1 MQPVKFQNR
10 TDAGEKLAERLL
22 LLKQTQLKER
32 DSQKIIIVGI
42 PRGGV
47 IIADIIASKLG
58 VKLDIVVSRKISAP
72 DNSEL
77 AIGAVMPNGSYFLNQ
92 EIVDTRNISLD
103 YTQAQASAQAKE
115 IERRLTSYR
124 GTNEYDNEFDGKTVV
139 LVDDGIATGATM
151 LASARWI
158 KNEEHCEQ
166 LVIAVPV
173 APGEILSRL
182 KQVADEVIVLY
193 TPEPFI
199 AVGRFYEDFNQVSDN
214 EVKVIMKKYGHKV

>member
-1 MQPVKFQNR
+1 MQPVIFQNR
-10 TDAGEKLAERLL
+10 IDAGEKLAERLL
-22 LLKQTQLKER
+22 WLKQNQLKDR
-32 DSQKIIIVGI
+32 DPQNIVIVGI

-58 VKLDIVVSRKISAP
+58 AKLDIVVSRKIGAP

-92 EIVDTRNISLD
+92 EIVDMRNIPLD
-103 YTQAQASAQAKE
+103 YIQAQASAQAKE
-115 IERRLTSYR
+115 IDRRLTSYR
-124 GTNEYDNEFDGKTVV
+124 GTKEYDNEFDGKTVV

-158 KNEEHCEQ
+158 KNEQHCKQ

-173 APGEILSRL
+173 APGEILSQL

-199 AVGRFYEDFNQVSDN
+199 AIGRFYEDFDQVSDN
-214 EVKVIMKKYGHKV
+214 QVKEIMKKYGYNV

>member
-22 LLKQTQLKER
+22 LLKQTQLRER

-58 VKLDIVVSRKISAP
+58 AKLDIVVSRKISAP

-124 GTNEYDNEFDGKTVV
+124 GTNEYDN
-139 LVDDGIATGATM
+139 I
-151 LASARWI
+151 
-158 KNEEHCEQ
+158 
-166 LVIAVPV
+166 VI
-173 APGEILSRL
+173 
-182 KQVADEVIVLY
+182 
-193 TPEPFI
+193 F
-199 AVGRFYEDFNQVSDN
+199 VSTS
-214 EVKVIMKKYGHKV
+214 VTR

>member
-10 TDAGEKLAERLL
+10 ADAGEKLAERLL
-22 LLKQTQLKER
+22 LLKQTQLRER

-58 VKLDIVVSRKISAP
+58 AKLDIVVSRKISAP

-92 EIVDTRNISLD
+92 EIVDTRNISLA

-124 GTNEYDNEFDGKTVV
+124 GTKEYDNEFDGKTVV

-214 EVKVIMKKYGHKV
+214 EVKVIMKKYGYKV

>member
-10 TDAGEKLAERLL
+10 ADAGEKLAERLL

-103 YTQAQASAQAKE
+103 YTQTQASAQAKE
-115 IERRLTSYR
+115 IERRLMSYR
-124 GTNEYDNEFDGKTVV
+124 NTKEYDNEFDGKTVV

-214 EVKVIMKKYGHKV
+214 EVKVIMKKYGY

>member
-10 TDAGEKLAERLL
+10 TEAGEKLAERLL
-22 LLKQTQLKER
+22 LLKQTQLRER

-58 VKLDIVVSRKISAP
+58 AKLDIVVSRKISAP

-124 GTNEYDNEFDGKTVV
+124 GTKEYDNEFDGKTVV

>member
-77 AIGAVMPNGSYFLNQ
+77 AIGAVMPDGSYFLNQ

-139 LVDDGIATGATM
+139 LVVDGIATGATM

>member
-1 MQPVKFQNR
+1 MQPVTFQNR
-10 TDAGEKLAERLL
+10 IDAGEKLAERLL
-22 LLKQTQLKER
+22 WLKQSQLKER
-32 DSQKIIIVGI
+32 DPQNIVIVGI

-58 VKLDIVVSRKISAP
+58 AKLDIVVSRKIGAP

-92 EIVDTRNISLD
+92 EIVASRNIPLD
-103 YTQAQASAQAKE
+103 YIQAQASAQAKE

-124 GTNEYDNEFDGKTVV
+124 GTKEYDNEFDGKTVV

-158 KNEEHCEQ
+158 KNEQCKQ

-173 APGEILSRL
+173 APGEILSQL

-199 AVGRFYEDFNQVSDN
+199 AIGRFYEDFDQVSDN
-214 EVKVIMKKYGHKV
+214 QVKEIMKKYGYNV

>member
-1 MQPVKFQNR
+1 

-22 LLKQTQLKER
+22 LLKQTQLRER
-32 DSQKIIIVGI
+32 DSQKFIIVGI

-58 VKLDIVVSRKISAP
+58 AKLDMVVSRKIGAP

-92 EIVDTRNISLD
+92 EIVDTRNIPLD
-103 YTQAQASAQAKE
+103 YIQVQASAQAKE

-124 GTNEYDNEFDGKTVV
+124 GTKEYDNEFDGKTVV

-214 EVKVIMKKYGHKV
+214 EVKVIMKKYGYKV

>member
-1 MQPVKFQNR
+1 MQPVKFKNR
-10 TDAGEKLAERLL
+10 ADAGEKLAERLL
-22 LLKQTQLKER
+22 LLKQTQLRER

-58 VKLDIVVSRKISAP
+58 AKLDIVVSRKISAP

-92 EIVDTRNISLD
+92 EIVDTRNISLA

-124 GTNEYDNEFDGKTVV
+124 GTKEYDNEFDGKTVV

-214 EVKVIMKKYGHKV
+214 EVKVIMKKYGYKV